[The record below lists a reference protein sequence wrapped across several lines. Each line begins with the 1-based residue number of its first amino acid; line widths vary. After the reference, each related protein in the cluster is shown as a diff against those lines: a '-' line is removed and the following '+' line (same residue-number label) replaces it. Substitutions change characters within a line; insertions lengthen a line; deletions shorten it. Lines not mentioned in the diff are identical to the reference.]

1 MEVKRQ
7 LDLLDKNLGEREYI
21 CGKEY
26 NIADIAIHSWYG
38 TLVLNNAYNSS
49 EFL

>member
-21 CGKEY
+21 CGTEY

-38 TLVLNNAYNSS
+38 TLVLTMRIILQN
-49 EFL
+49 F